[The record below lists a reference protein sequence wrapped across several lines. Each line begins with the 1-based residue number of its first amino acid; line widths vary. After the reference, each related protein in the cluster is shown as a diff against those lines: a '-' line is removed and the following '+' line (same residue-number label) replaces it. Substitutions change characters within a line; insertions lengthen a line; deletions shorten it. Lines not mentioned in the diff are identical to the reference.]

1 MKFYLLKINRETRDK
16 KVFKTWESLDL
27 AMPFLKW
34 SDKKL
39 KTAKNVFHNIIASTY
54 CKTEQDYNDCGAK
67 GVSWFDKDGFEYA
80 IVRQD
85 SPLLSKII

>member
-1 MKFYLLKINRETRDK
+1 MKFYLLKITRKTRETNLL
-16 KVFKTWESLDL
+16 KTWDSLDL

-39 KTAKNVFHNIIASTY
+39 TKATNVFHNIIASTY

-67 GVSWFDKDGFEYA
+67 GLSWFDKAGFEYA

-85 SPLLSKII
+85 SPLLKK